1 MPSPR
6 RLPPGPEPLDL
17 PPRDCPRI
25 DQKILAD
32 RPAAVLT
39 VPSRDGRRQV
49 KSTLHDLTPSSDAR
63 GRGPGPAASIRGI
76 NLRVSLVRG
85 PARLPW
91 RDGATHDEL
100 DELSAS
106 GVLAAARAAAGRP
119 GAFLIGGGDPLR
131 RADLLTLLH
140 DLAALRPENLGI
152 CTAGTGVTSTVIDQ
166 LRSAG
171 VRRVSVPFHSP
182 RRDAHDW
189 LVGQPGALRTA
200 LRAIRTCVETG
211 MAVEAE
217 VVVTRPTMPHLAETI
232 DVLTR
237 AGVRTISLRRL
248 SAVDVE
254 APQFVVFSPRL
265 SLLADD
271 LERAA
276 TIALQRRA
284 RFVIRDFPLC
294 VAPRLQ
300 RLFARADAEVWL
312 TEDGAVDA
320 RIEGGSGCPTC
331 PGAPRCAG
339 APADY
344 VARFGWEEL
353 ADPAPIA
360 ARVEENV
367 AAQQS
372 VPSSGTM
379 VLAWRGPRRVRCDTC
394 ADTRPGA
401 GEHAMAGPEP
411 TRVVRARLVEAAR
424 FRPAVLRLACAE
436 LLAHPNAAALLFDAI
451 RLFPRV
457 ECAGEGSAIVKWS
470 DVDLRRLKDLARID
484 VAFYGPDATSHDA
497 HCGIAGS
504 FAATLRGVERLREKT
519 SIEVGAYA
527 VIHDARAIARFVEAW
542 SRGELPGEPRFRLA
556 ADGSSLDDVLES
568 ARRLPAG
575 AARAALLAVLPR
587 CLCEEAGLDE
597 HRSVE
602 SAAGEAF
609 GVAFGRRIAYAP
621 RGSDPVGAFARCN
634 DDGNA
639 CTVSGCPGT
648 AIGWQRNA
656 RSERWMQDS

>member
-1 MPSPR
+1 MNTS
-6 RLPPGPEPLDL
+6 
-17 PPRDCPRI
+17 
-25 DQKILAD
+25 
-32 RPAAVLT
+32 
-39 VPSRDGRRQV
+39 
-49 KSTLHDLTPSSDAR
+49 LHHPTPSSEESAR
-63 GRGPGPAASIRGI
+63 RRVPTPSVRAVD
-76 NLRVSLVRG
+76 LRLSLVRG
-85 PARLPW
+85 PARLPL
-91 RDGATHDEL
+91 RCDASAACDEL
-100 DELSAS
+100 EAS
-106 GVLAAARAAAGRP
+106 TVLRTACAVTGRP

-131 RADLLTLLH
+131 RADLAALLH
-140 DLAALRPENLGI
+140 DLVELRPANLGL
-152 CTAGTGVTSTVIDQ
+152 CTTGAGLTSAMVER

-171 VRRVSVPFHSP
+171 VQRLSVPFHCA

-200 LRAIRTCVETG
+200 LRAIRACVDAG
-211 MAVEAE
+211 MPVEAE
-217 VVVTRPTMPHLAETI
+217 VVVTRPTMPHLTETI

-237 AGVRTISLRRL
+237 VGVRTISLRRL
-248 SAVDVE
+248 TAVDVE
-254 APQFVVFSPRL
+254 AREFVFLSPRL

-271 LERAA
+271 LARAA

-284 RFVIRDFPLC
+284 RLTIRDFPLC
-294 VAPRLQ
+294 VAPRLR
-300 RLFARADAEVWL
+300 RLFARSDAEVWL
-312 TEDGAVDA
+312 PPDGALAPTELARSIGTESARSSDA
-320 RIEGGSGCPTC
+320 RITAGPGCPGC

-360 ARVEENV
+360 DRVQENV

-372 VPSSGTM
+372 VPTSGTM
-379 VLAWRGPRRVRCDTC
+379 VLSWRGPRRVRCDGC
-394 ADTRPGA
+394 ADGHSATSGHPATSGHRTTGDPST
-401 GEHAMAGPEP
+401 AGPES

-424 FRPAVLRLACAE
+424 FRPAVLRLVGAE
-436 LLAHPNAAALLFDAI
+436 LLAHPSAAALLYDAV

-470 DVDLRRLKDLARID
+470 DVDVRRLKDLQRID

-504 FAATLRGVERLREKT
+504 FAATLRGVERLREQT
-519 SIEVGAYA
+519 SITVGAYA
-527 VIHDARAIARFVEAW
+527 IIHDARLVPRFADAW

-556 ADGSSLDDVLES
+556 ADGTALEDVVEH

-575 AARAALLAVLPR
+575 AARSALVAVLPR
-587 CLCEEAGLDE
+587 CLCADAGLEWDD
-597 HRSVE
+597 RASLA
-602 SAAGEAF
+602 SAAAAGEAF
-609 GVAFGRRIAYAP
+609 GVAFGRRVAYAP
-621 RGSDPVGAFARCN
+621 SGSDPVGAFATCGE
-634 DDGNA
+634 DGNG
-639 CTVSGCPGT
+639 CTVIGCIGT